1 MRQFDWKALIETFV
15 SGRMDGPTFEKAFL
29 DARRAEIEAGIS
41 ERFSIDLLFYEV
53 DAYCSD
59 PTMMGPDDIDVE
71 QLRIEARKCLAR
83 WGEPWPEI

>member
-1 MRQFDWKALIETFV
+1 
-15 SGRMDGPTFEKAFL
+15 MDGPTFERAFL
-29 DARRAEIEAGIS
+29 DARTADIDAGMS

-59 PTMMGPDDIDVE
+59 PALMGPEDIDEE

-83 WGEPWPEI
+83 WDEPWPDI